1 MPYPFCY
8 SHLTCLLFVITCND
22 NIILQINSFVK
33 YTNCLIKNLKER
45 VSLPQKRNLI
55 EIMVKKGLLWK
66 KNEGGRNEVNDGR
79 EEEVDGNSGREVSE
93 GGEEGE
99 GEDT

>member
-1 MPYPFCY
+1 M
-8 SHLTCLLFVITCND
+8 
-22 NIILQINSFVK
+22 
-33 YTNCLIKNLKER
+33 
-45 VSLPQKRNLI
+45 PQKRNLI